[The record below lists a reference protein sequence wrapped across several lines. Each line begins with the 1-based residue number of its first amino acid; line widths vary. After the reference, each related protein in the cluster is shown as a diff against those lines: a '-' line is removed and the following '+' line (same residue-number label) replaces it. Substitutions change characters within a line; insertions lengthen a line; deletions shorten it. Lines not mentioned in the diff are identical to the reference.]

1 MPGLIS
7 DDTRTTALVLSAEAE
22 VRATLLSGKALIA
35 LMAKSFCLL
44 ESERNKYSGFPLSSL
59 IL

>member
-22 VRATLLSGKALIA
+22 VRATARFGKALIA

-44 ESERNKYSGFPLSSL
+44 ES
-59 IL
+59 